1 MENSIPT
8 TKYSNVRPDW
18 AFFLYFT
25 GMFCLY
31 THTIIQLLLQVF
43 IIGYVLIKKLGLTG
57 TTFRIKTNTIKNIFF
72 LLIWFG
78 ALTVLLFLSTK
89 FWAYSHITGSRT
101 MMGVFRCFGIGLAM
115 FLYIDTSEKA
125 LSVMQSFVYAS
136 AIMGVAALVTTPT
149 SQYFQAGDDGFG
161 VALGQQ
167 RNGIGAIAAGMS
179 VVSVYLRRYTDFKY
193 GNYLSVFFVLLT
205 IITGSRGSL
214 VQLLILFVLIVIIDK
229 DLFKMMTKII
239 IFVIAAV
246 IIILMLRNIPILY
259 ENIWLRFEDM
269 FATITGE
276 KIEDASTK
284 GREFYK
290 EIAFNMFLKKPFLG
304 WGLDGFTC
312 YLRDNPYYKGYYIE
326 AVYSHCNFSELMA
339 DLGVVGLLVWYVPTA
354 SILIKS
360 FKYREYHPLI
370 KIMFFWLL
378 SMIILDYARIPWM
391 THPSSYQYFL
401 AFLIIIFLTNEA
413 KIIKRNIK
421 QNSENA
427 LETTEGHNNGQSS

>member
-18 AFFLYFT
+18 AFFLYFA
-25 GMFCLY
+25 GMFCLF
-31 THTIIQLLLQVF
+31 THTYIQLFLQIF
-43 IIGYVLIKKLGLTG
+43 IIAYSVIKRVDVTG
-57 TTFRIKTNTIKNIFF
+57 STFRIKTNALKNIGFF
-72 LLIWFG
+72 ILWFG
-78 ALTVLLFLSTK
+78 LLTLLFFLSTK
-89 FWAYSHITGSRT
+89 FWAYSHLAGSRT
-101 MMGVFRCFGIGLAM
+101 MIGLIKSSAVGIAM
-115 FLYIDTSEKA
+115 FLYIDSANKA
-125 LSVMQSFVYAS
+125 LSVMQSLAYATL
-136 AIMGVAALVTTPT
+136 IMGIAALITTPT

-179 VVSVYLRRYTDFKY
+179 VVSVYLRRYTDFRY
-193 GNYLSVFFVLLT
+193 GNYMSVFFVLLT
-205 IITGSRGSL
+205 IITGSRGSI

-229 DLFKMMTKII
+229 DLFRMMTKLI

-246 IIILMLRNIPILY
+246 IIILMFRNIPILY

-269 FATITGE
+269 FATLTGE
-276 KIEDASTK
+276 RIEDASTK

-290 EIAFNMFLKKPFLG
+290 EIAFNMFLEKPFLG

-339 DLGVVGLLVWYVPTA
+339 NLGIAGLLVWYIPTF

-360 FKYREYHPLI
+360 FKYRKYHPLM
-370 KIMFFWLL
+370 KIMFFYLL
-378 SMIILDYARIPWM
+378 SMVILDYARIPWSA
-391 THPSSYQYFL
+391 HPSLYQYYISFL
-401 AFLIIIFLTNEA
+401 TIIFLTNEA
-413 KIIKRNIK
+413 KKNK
-421 QNSENA
+421 AQQTAVS
-427 LETTEGHNNGQSS
+427 